1 MGEKMEMMEWENSSI
16 NARSLLL
23 ASIHPFYHPLGG
35 IFDKIHHTE
44 KKLYI
49 LVYTERKK
57 SFRRPPPTPNAIW
70 RVGGIF
76 KFIALTYT
84 SHHQRG
90 GCAGW

>member
-57 SFRRPPPTPNAIW
+57 KLSSSTTHSQRHLE
-70 RVGGIF
+70 GGWNI
-76 KFIALTYT
+76 
-84 SHHQRG
+84 
-90 GCAGW
+90 